1 MRYLEE
7 YSIKAGDSPNEAIA
21 HNNNPPQP
29 GADAVFKWES
39 SDLVNMGYVSED
51 TLERLSQTVEGPKL
65 EAHMNGSSS
74 AYAHHRASSNT
85 GSVASRPNSVA
96 SNVGVARAPSDGNV
110 SATVNPKRTSDES
123 NMSRKPRS
131 DRLADVPV

>member
-1 MRYLEE
+1 MHYLEE
-7 YSIKAGDSPNEAIA
+7 YSIKAGDSPNGAIV
-21 HNNNPPQP
+21 HNNNSQTQ
-29 GADAVFKWES
+29 GGNSVFKWES

-74 AYAHHRASSNT
+74 SYAQRQSSRAGSTTSRQNSIASAAEVAGSSQ
-85 GSVASRPNSVA
+85 
-96 SNVGVARAPSDGNV
+96 DG
-110 SATVNPKRTSDES
+110 VNPKRNFDES
-123 NMSRKPRS
+123 DTNRSSRD